1 MIQLVPHL
9 KIMLAIEPVDFRQ
22 GIDRLAAL
30 CQQQFGQD
38 PMSGALFVFRNRR
51 ATALK
56 LLIYD
61 SQGYW
66 LCLKRFSQGKISWW
80 PTSTAEKLHPLAA
93 QQLAVLLYNGN
104 PLEANF
110 APEWRKL
117 PAHPSSTDQA
127 ATLVGSP
134 RA

>member
-30 CQQQFGQD
+30 CKEQFDQD
-38 PMSGALFVFRNRR
+38 PMSGTLFVFRNRR
-51 ATALK
+51 GTAIK

-93 QQLAVLLYNGN
+93 QQLSVLLYNGN

-110 APEWRKL
+110 APAWRRL
-117 PAHPSSTDQA
+117 TLRPPYTLQA
-127 ATLVGSP
+127 TSL
-134 RA
+134 